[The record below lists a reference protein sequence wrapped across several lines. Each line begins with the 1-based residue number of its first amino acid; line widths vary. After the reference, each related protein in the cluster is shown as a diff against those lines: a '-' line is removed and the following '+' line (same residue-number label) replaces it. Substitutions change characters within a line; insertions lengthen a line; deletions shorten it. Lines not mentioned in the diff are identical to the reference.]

1 MAQKSKA
8 SAEVPFTGQARAILA
23 LVIAGS
29 LLVVIDI
36 VIVTVGL
43 PGIQAELGG
52 SLSSI
57 QWVIVAYTLTMGAV
71 TQVVGTLS
79 DRIGR
84 RPVYLTGIVVFT
96 LSSLACGL
104 APNVVFLDL
113 ARGLQGIG
121 GAILMANS
129 LPLISHAFEGQRR
142 NMAIATWTTA
152 ATAAGLV
159 APVLG
164 GVLIDVLDWRAM
176 FLVNVPIGV
185 LAFVMAA
192 SRLPSPP
199 RSEGA
204 KPPIDWLGTALLI
217 LSLGIGNFAL
227 LRGEDQGW
235 GSTQTIVQFGL
246 AIVFFAGF
254 TVVQTRVKA
263 PTLDLSLFKVPAF
276 TGAALAIFM
285 SRVLT
290 IGGTVYF
297 IQYFQGALHLSPT
310 ESGLMLVPGA
320 LAQMGAGMLA
330 GKLQARL
337 APGPIIATGY
347 TLKAISA
354 AWLGFAFS
362 PTVSP
367 WFLAL
372 PLLIWGFGGGIAG
385 APVMSVA
392 MNVVD
397 KQRAGMVG
405 GTVTSLA
412 SIGGG
417 VGTAVLGV
425 LYKTQAGS
433 VVADDPAI
441 AGSTRDAMVDA
452 AAKGDVQAVLD
463 LAPAETKDT
472 VQSLL
477 DKAISAGGSAVLL
490 SSAAMAIITT
500 LIVLVLVNTRNVPGP
515 KREEA
520 AKEDQKSAAAAD
532 DAV

>member
-1 MAQKSKA
+1 MAQKSEA
-8 SAEVPFTGQARAILA
+8 PLTGQARAILT

-57 QWVIVAYTLTMGAV
+57 QWVIVAYTVTMGAV

-79 DRIGR
+79 DRLGR
-84 RPVYLTGIVVFT
+84 RTVYLTGIVLFT
-96 LSSLACGL
+96 VSSLACGL

-142 NMAIATWTTA
+142 NMAIATWSTA

-176 FLVNVPIGV
+176 FLVNVPIGIA
-185 LAFVMAA
+185 AFIMAA
-192 SRLPSPP
+192 ARLPSPP
-199 RSEGA
+199 QSDGPR
-204 KPPIDWLGTALLI
+204 PPIDWLGTALLI

-235 GSTQTIVQFGL
+235 GSTQTLVQFGL
-246 AIVFFAGF
+246 AVILFIAF
-254 TVVQTRVKA
+254 TVVQVRVQA
-263 PTLDLSLFKVPAF
+263 PTLHLSLFRVPAF

-297 IQYFQGALHLSPT
+297 VQYFQGSLHLTPT

-347 TLKAISA
+347 TLKAIAA
-354 AWLGFAFS
+354 AWLGFAFG
-362 PTVSP
+362 PTTSP
-367 WFLAL
+367 WLLAL
-372 PLLIWGFGGGIAG
+372 PLLIWGFGGGVAG

-425 LYKTQAGS
+425 LYKTQTGS
-433 VVADDPAI
+433 VIAADPAI
-441 AGSTRDAMVDA
+441 QGPTREAMVDA
-452 AAKGDVQAVLD
+452 AARGDAQAVLA
-463 LAPAETKDT
+463 LAPEDAKASVQTALDTAIAE
-472 VQSLL
+472 
-477 DKAISAGGSAVLL
+477 GGSAVLL
-490 SSAAMAIITT
+490 SSAAMAVVTT
-500 LIVLVLVNTRNVPGP
+500 LIVLVLLNSRNVPGP
-515 KREEA
+515 N
-520 AKEDQKSAAAAD
+520 AKP
-532 DAV
+532 

>member
-1 MAQKSKA
+1 M
-8 SAEVPFTGQARAILA
+8 
-23 LVIAGS
+23 AGS

-36 VIVTVGL
+36 VIVAVGL

-52 SLSSI
+52 SLSST
-57 QWVIVAYTLTMGAV
+57 QWVIVAYTVTMGAV
-71 TQVVGTLS
+71 TQVVGSLS
-79 DRIGR
+79 DRLGR
-84 RPVYLTGIVVFT
+84 RRVYLTGIVLFT

-104 APNVVFLDL
+104 APTVVFLDM

-142 NMAIATWTTA
+142 NMAIATWSTA

-159 APVLG
+159 APVAG
-164 GVLIDVLDWRAM
+164 GVLVDVLDWRAM
-176 FLVNVPIGV
+176 FLVNVPIGIV
-185 LAFVMAA
+185 AFVMAA

-199 RSEGA
+199 RPDGPR
-204 KPPIDWLGTALLI
+204 PPIDWLGTVLLI
-217 LSLGIGNFAL
+217 LSLGVGNFAL

-235 GSTQTIVQFGL
+235 GSARTVVQFGL
-246 AIVFFAGF
+246 AVVLFIAFS
-254 TVVQTRVKA
+254 VVQSRVTA
-263 PTLDLSLFKVPAF
+263 PTLDLSLFRVPAF

-297 IQYFQGALHLSPT
+297 VQYFHGSLHLTPT

-320 LAQMGAGMLA
+320 IAQMGAGMLA

-347 TLKAISA
+347 TIKAIAA

-367 WFLAL
+367 WLLAV
-372 PLLIWGFGGGIAG
+372 PLLIWGLGGGIAG

-425 LYKTQAGS
+425 LYKAQTGS
-433 VVADDPAI
+433 VVAVDPAI
-441 AGSTRDAMVDA
+441 TGPARDAMVDA

-463 LAPAETKDT
+463 LAPADTKAA
-472 VQSLL
+472 VQSVL
-477 DKAISAGGSAVLL
+477 DRAIAEGGSAVLL
-490 SSAAMAIITT
+490 SSAAMAVATT
-500 LIVLVLVNTRNVPGP
+500 LVVLVLINTRNVPGP
-515 KREEA
+515 NRDPNPE
-520 AKEDQKSAAAAD
+520 SG
-532 DAV
+532 